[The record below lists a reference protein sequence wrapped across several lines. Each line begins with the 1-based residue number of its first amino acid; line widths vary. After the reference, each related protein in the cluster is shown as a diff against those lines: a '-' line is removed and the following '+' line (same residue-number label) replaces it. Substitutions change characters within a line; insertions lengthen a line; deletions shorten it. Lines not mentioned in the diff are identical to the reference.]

1 MVLIDTTLYSYI
13 HIYAAVMRPIMQPP
27 KSFFC
32 EHTYVVHTHFLNVAD
47 PDRRH
52 FTKAGLLAKFQFLIS
67 TVLLAIMLGV
77 YIAYN

>member
-1 MVLIDTTLYSYI
+1 
-13 HIYAAVMRPIMQPP
+13 MRPIMQPP

>member
-1 MVLIDTTLYSYI
+1 
-13 HIYAAVMRPIMQPP
+13 MRPIMQPP
-27 KSFFC
+27 KSFLC
-32 EHTYVVHTHFLNVAD
+32 EHTFVVHTHFLNVAD

-67 TVLLAIMLGV
+67 TILLANMLGV